1 MSRTIGTYKSKSNI
15 ITSLSVKGK
24 DEQDYLELRQMLD
37 RQRISLGEYL
47 ISSYREL
54 DKGVSD
60 PIRLR
65 AIKWR

>member
-15 ITSLSVKGK
+15 ITSLSVKSK
-24 DEQDYLELRQMLD
+24 DEQDYLALRVMLG

-54 DKGVSD
+54 DKGVD
-60 PIRLR
+60 NQLRLR
-65 AIKWR
+65 AIKWS

>member
-1 MSRTIGTYKSKSNI
+1 MSRTIGTYKSRSNI

-24 DEQDYLELRQMLD
+24 DEQDYLELREMLD

>member
-24 DEQDYLELRQMLD
+24 DEQDYLELREMLD

>member
-24 DEQDYLELRQMLD
+24 DEQDYLELREMLD
-37 RQRISLGEYL
+37 RQRISIGEYL

>member
-1 MSRTIGTYKSKSNI
+1 MSRAIGTYKSKSNI

-24 DEQDYLELRQMLD
+24 DEQDYLELREMLD

>member
-1 MSRTIGTYKSKSNI
+1 MSRTLGTYESKSNI

-24 DEQDYLELRQMLD
+24 DEQDYLELREMLD

>member
-54 DKGVSD
+54 DKGVND

>member
-24 DEQDYLELRQMLD
+24 DEADYLELRVMLD

-54 DKGVSD
+54 DKGVD
-60 PIRLR
+60 DQLRLR
-65 AIKWR
+65 AIKWS

>member
-15 ITSLSVKGK
+15 ITSLSVKSK
-24 DEQDYLELRQMLD
+24 DEQDYLALRVMLG

-54 DKGVSD
+54 DKGVDD
-60 PIRLR
+60 PLRLR
-65 AIKWR
+65 AIKWS

>member
-24 DEQDYLELRQMLD
+24 DEQDYLELREMLD

-54 DKGVSD
+54 DKGVGD

-65 AIKWR
+65 EIKWR

>member
-1 MSRTIGTYKSKSNI
+1 MSRAIGTYKSKSNI

-24 DEQDYLELRQMLD
+24 DEKDYLELREMLD

-54 DKGVSD
+54 DKGVD
-60 PIRLR
+60 DQHLLR
-65 AIKWR
+65 TIKWR

>member
-15 ITSLSVKGK
+15 ITSLSVKSK

>member
-24 DEQDYLELRQMLD
+24 DEEDYLELREMLD

-54 DKGVSD
+54 DKGVD
-60 PIRLR
+60 DQLRLR
-65 AIKWR
+65 AIKWS

>member
-24 DEQDYLELRQMLD
+24 DEEDYLELREMLD

>member
-1 MSRTIGTYKSKSNI
+1 MSRTLGTYESKSNI

-24 DEQDYLELRQMLD
+24 DEHDYLELREMLD